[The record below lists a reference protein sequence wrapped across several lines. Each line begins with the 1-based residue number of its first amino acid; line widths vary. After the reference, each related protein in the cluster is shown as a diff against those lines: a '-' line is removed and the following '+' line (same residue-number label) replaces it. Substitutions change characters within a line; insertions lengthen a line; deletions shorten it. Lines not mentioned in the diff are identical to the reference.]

1 MIITPLGTL
10 LGASEG
16 IPHPTLWYPTILG
29 VLVVVAGIGLFC
41 GSAYLLLATNLGA
54 RLGFLI
60 AAAALSGFMVLL
72 SALWLTT
79 ASPLNTLKGR
89 VPSWKVVAQADSLD
103 QVNIPAVRNIDKQG
117 KTVDPAEAANVKAAV
132 DAELVIPKQQGEAPT
147 PATPKFAKYQL
158 PTEYVVSDTREIGG
172 SKPTFF
178 KLQFTHKPKYAT
190 VKVCPAQNVRTAQ
203 GAAPPT
209 PTCDPTKP
217 ANVLVLE
224 RDLGSLRVP
233 PFVVLV
239 CSAILFTLCLLAL
252 HWRERDEQE
261 AAAAAERA
269 ATGTPAPATPD
280 PAPANA

>member
-1 MIITPLGTL
+1 MIRTL

-29 VLVVVAGIGLFC
+29 MLVVVSAIGLFC

-54 RLGFLI
+54 RLGFLV

-72 SALWLTT
+72 SAMWLTT

-89 VPSWKVVAQADSLD
+89 VPSWKVVAQVDSLD
-103 QVNIPAVRNIDKQG
+103 KSSIPAVRGIQSAG
-117 KTVDPAEAANVKAAV
+117 SAVDPAEAANVKAAV
-132 DAELVIPKQQGEAPT
+132 DTELVVPQQQGDLPK
-147 PATPKFAKYQL
+147 PPTPKFAKYQL
-158 PTEYVVSDTREIGG
+158 STEYVVSDTREVGG
-172 SKPTFF
+172 SKPQFW

-190 VKVCPAQNVRTAQ
+190 VQVCPAQSVKLAQ

-217 ANVLVLE
+217 VSYLVLE

-239 CSAILFTLCLLAL
+239 CSTLLFALSLLCL

-269 ATGTPAPATPD
+269 AQGSLAPSEPEPAKV
-280 PAPANA
+280 

>member
-1 MIITPLGTL
+1 MMITTL

-29 VLVVVAGIGLFC
+29 VLVVVSAIGLFC
-41 GSAYLLLATNLGA
+41 GSVYLLLATNLGA

-72 SALWLTT
+72 SAMWFTT
-79 ASPLNTLKGR
+79 NSPLNTLKGR
-89 VPSWKVVAQADSLD
+89 VPSWKVIAQVDSLD
-103 QVNIPAVRNIDKQG
+103 KSNIPAIRNIQKTG

-132 DAELVIPKQQGEAPT
+132 DAELVVPKQQGEAPT
-147 PATPKFAKYQL
+147 PPTPKFAKFQL
-158 PTEYVVSDTREIGG
+158 STEYVVGDTREVGG
-172 SKPTFF
+172 SKPAFY

-209 PTCDPTKP
+209 PSCDPTKP
-217 ANVLVLE
+217 ANYLVLE

-239 CSAILFTLCLLAL
+239 CSSILFALSLLAL

-269 ATGTPAPATPD
+269 AAGTPTPATPD